1 MSAAKNNPC
10 NATTESRSIDFKSSF
25 DPDSSADWCEL
36 IKDVV
41 AIANSGGGSI
51 LIGLND
57 DGNSCGSAAS
67 AKVLDLDPAVIT
79 DKVAKYTA
87 TQFDAFVVTRAM
99 RQRSKIAQM
108 TIGCADPPMI
118 FEKPGTYAVEGG
130 KQQQKTAFGAGTLYV
145 RHGAK
150 SEPARYTDIV
160 KLVERSIRRARKE
173 WMSGVRKVA
182 MAPPGSTVSILP
194 PRVVQSSEPNAA
206 PIRITA
212 NPKAP
217 EYQLVDPDKTY
228 PWRQKELLEEL
239 NKMLPIKINSHD
251 LLALRRFY
259 GVDADPKFVYKHRFG
274 SPQYSPAFEKWILEQ
289 YTQDPRLFQ
298 KCRSALRTASIS
310 QPPTDPILRWIV
322 QFMQKNGLSC
332 SAMSKRLRISD
343 ATLNRLLAGKYKGNV
358 KRMLERIES
367 YRAQAKPKA
376 G

>member
-1 MSAAKNNPC
+1 MLTGKTAA
-10 NATTESRSIDFKSSF
+10 NAKAESRVIDFKSKF
-25 DPDSSADWCEL
+25 DADCSADWCEL
-36 IKDVV
+36 VKDIV

-51 LIGLND
+51 LIGVGD
-57 DGNSCGSAAS
+57 DGNCCGPTACSKLLA
-67 AKVLDLDPAVIT
+67 LDPAVIT
-79 DKVAKYTA
+79 DKIAKYTG
-87 TQFDAFVVTRAM
+87 TQFDAFVVTRAT
-99 RQRSKIAQM
+99 RHGGKIGVI

-118 FEKPGTYAVEGG
+118 FEKPGTYAVEEG

-150 SEPARYTDIV
+150 SEPARYTDLV
-160 KLVERSIRRARKE
+160 KLVERSVRRARKE

-182 MAPPGSTVSILP
+182 MAPRGSTVSILL
-194 PRVVQSSEPNAA
+194 PRVVQSSDPSAT

-212 NPKAP
+212 NPNAP

-239 NKMLPIKINSHD
+239 NKVLPIKLNSHD

-298 KCRSALRTASIS
+298 KCRSALHSASMPQS
-310 QPPTDPILRWIV
+310 QTDPTLRWV
-322 QFMQKNGLSC
+322 VEFMQKNGLTC
-332 SAMSKRLRISD
+332 SRMAKRLRISD
-343 ATLNRLLAGKYKGNV
+343 ATLNRLLAEKYTGNV
-358 KRMLERIES
+358 KRMLERIER
-367 YRAQAKPKA
+367 YRAEAEPKA
-376 G
+376 A